1 MGGLQDLGAASLG
14 VWTRVE
20 ARQHLTAGQ
29 IDELVRLGVWQVLWR
44 GVYADGGYV
53 VTAEQRAIAAVLA
66 VGGSCAP
73 GPAPPRAAAI
83 GRTAARVWGFP
94 LIDDDDPVTRAR
106 EQLLDDVAV
115 TRSLPRQRFDGR
127 TLRPRLLR
135 LSTSDV
141 VQQPSGLWVSRPL
154 RTIAD
159 CARWLSHEALV
170 CVLDAALHRGAASSG
185 SLQQLVTARQGQ
197 AGGPALARAVPLADG
212 RAEAPT
218 ETLARL
224 LLLPVLPRLEPQVR
238 LFDHR
243 GRVIARFDLG
253 DREARLGIET
263 DGIRGHSGDAMVAKD
278 RRRDRTSERRG
289 WTTERLRWWE
299 LRREQDDVVRR
310 MVWRHGQLMAR
321 LDRAA

>member
-1 MGGLQDLGAASLG
+1 MGGLSDLGASTLG

-29 IDELVRLGVWQVLWR
+29 VDELVRLGVWQVLWR

-73 GPAPPRAAAI
+73 GRASPRAVAI
-83 GRTAARVWGFP
+83 GRTAARAWGLP
-94 LIDDDDPVTRAR
+94 LIDDDDPVTRAQ
-106 EQLLDDVAV
+106 EHLLDEVAV
-115 TRSLPRQRFDGR
+115 TRNLPRQRFNGR
-127 TLRPRLLR
+127 VLHPRQVELTADDL
-135 LSTSDV
+135 
-141 VQQPSGLWVSRPL
+141 VQQPSGLWVTRPL

-159 CARWLSHEALV
+159 CARWLSHESLV
-170 CVLDAALHRGAASSG
+170 CVLDAALHRGAASTG
-185 SLQQLVTARQGQ
+185 SLQQLVIARQGQ
-197 AGGPALARAVPLADG
+197 TGGPALARAVPLADG

-238 LFDHR
+238 LYDGR
-243 GRVIARFDLG
+243 GRVLARFDLG
-253 DREARLGIET
+253 DREARLGIEA
-263 DGIRGHSGDAMVAKD
+263 DGRRAHAGDAMVAKD
-278 RRRDRTSERRG
+278 RRRDRTSEHRG
-289 WTTERLRWWE
+289 WATERLRWWE

-310 MVWRHGQLMAR
+310 MVWRHDQLMAR
-321 LDRAA
+321 RAA